1 MDPKFRVAIESD
13 APVLLQFMREYYAFD
28 GHAFDESRASA
39 ALLQFLR
46 DSSLGRAWLIFDE
59 DTPVGYIVL
68 TLGYSL
74 EFAGR
79 DAFIDEFFLCE
90 SHRARGWGGKT
101 MDFVEDFARSL
112 RVRAIHLEVVRSN
125 HTALEVYRRLGFR
138 DHQHHLMTKWIE
150 REFSKPGQ
158 DATPGPHQAV
168 AKK

>member
-1 MDPKFRVAIESD
+1 MNPRFRAAKESD
-13 APVLLQFMREYYAFD
+13 ASLLLQFMRQYYAFD
-28 GHAFDESRASA
+28 GHAFDEPKARA
-39 ALLQFLR
+39 ALLNFLR
-46 DSSLGRAWLIFDE
+46 DSTLGLAWLIYDE
-59 DTPVGYIVL
+59 STPVGYIVL

-74 EFAGR
+74 EFLGR

-90 SHRARGWGGKT
+90 SHRARRWGGKT